1 MCLESTRVFSHGF
14 LPVLLFIIFF
24 ETNQIVVCTSGT
36 FSWAVFSEWWWYQT
50 TVGSAHLKQA
60 SGYSQLYLAAT
71 IPANNRQH
79 LLAYWW
85 RGGGGQLFKCDRW
98 SLVSGCC
105 CCSFPRLPSH
115 PQRGWE
121 EREPQHSSAEKLS
134 VAVQSVFRRRAHR
147 RPLLSGFWF
156 SFIGFVDWD
165 YLDEINNNLK
175 TKFRNLIVLQ
185 CRFLRPALQNF
196 CLTPLKV

>member
-1 MCLESTRVFSHGF
+1 MHCLFLHAEANLCWFLSNFNKTMKCREESLFSGNSHVWSLHQSNSCVF
-14 LPVLLFIIFF
+14 L
-24 ETNQIVVCTSGT
+24 IVAASFVSSQVPSRAALHNTLWDKSNCLMRPRQGLSPELCD
-36 FSWAVFSEWWWYQT
+36 SYQT
-50 TVGSAHLKQA
+50 TPRFAHLKPT

-105 CCSFPRLPSH
+105 CCCSFPRILSR

-121 EREPQHSSAEKLS
+121 EQQPQHSSAGKLS
-134 VAVQSVFRRRAHR
+134 VAAQSVSSRRTNR
-147 RPLLSGFWF
+147 RPLLCNLWF
-156 SFIGFVDWD
+156 
-165 YLDEINNNLK
+165 
-175 TKFRNLIVLQ
+175 
-185 CRFLRPALQNF
+185 
-196 CLTPLKV
+196 